1 MTAKERKH
9 FERRLLEERAKVV
22 ETLGEMSTELSAGPD
37 EDGDISNFP
46 LHLAD
51 EGTDTMDQEKEF
63 LLASNEGRLLVRI
76 DDALRTLYKDPESY
90 GKCGVCGREISHERL
105 ELIPWA
111 TLCIEDERRTEA
123 R

>member
-1 MTAKERKH
+1 MTAKDLKH
-9 FERRLLEERAKVV
+9 FEERLLEERAKVV
-22 ETLGEMSTELSAGPD
+22 QTLGEMDTELTAGTE

-63 LLASNEGRLLVRI
+63 LLASTEGRLLSQI
-76 DDALRTLYKDPESY
+76 DDALRTLYRNPEAY

-105 ELIPWA
+105 ELVPWT
-111 TLCIEDERRTEA
+111 TLCIEDERRSEA
-123 R
+123 H